1 MNYGPLLF
9 LATFFALAT
18 SWFGFVLTPQ
28 IQLGRLQPTNA
39 VPTGATYPLGRPGL
53 AREGLQVY
61 RANGCASCH
70 TEQIVQTGT
79 VCDVYLND
87 AGTNLPALI
96 AALMPMRPGRTPAEV
111 KLLTTGLPKHILRG
125 VSKEEADQATRA
137 LNAAG
142 AKASTWIVP
151 IGPDIALAS
160 RFHKK
165 GEDISRIER
174 RWGLRRSVA
183 EDYLYDYPVMLGSQ
197 RIGPDLANVGV
208 RQPDPRWHLMHLYA
222 PQVQVKGSSM
232 PPYRFLFEKRRI
244 ERAPSPDA
252 LVLRAELA
260 PGPGY
265 EIVPRV
271 EAEAL
276 VAYLTSLRADAPLF
290 VAPVTI
296 AAAVAPT
303 ASTNAPAA
311 STNSVPPAPAK

>member
-9 LATFFALAT
+9 LATFFALAS

-28 IQLGRLQPTNA
+28 IQLGRLQPTND
-39 VPTGATYPLGRPGL
+39 VPMGATYPLGRPGL

-70 TEQIVQTGT
+70 TEQVVQTGT

-96 AALMPMRPGRTPAEV
+96 AALLPLRPGRTSAEV
-111 KLLTTGLPKHILRG
+111 KLLTIGLPKHILRG
-125 VSKEEADQATRA
+125 VGKEEADRATKA
-137 LNAAG
+137 LNASG

-151 IGPDIALAS
+151 AGPDIA
-160 RFHKK
+160 RK
-165 GEDISRIER
+165 
-174 RWGLRRSVA
+174 WGLRRSVA
-183 EDYLYDYPVMLGSQ
+183 EDFLYDFPVMLGSQ

-208 RQPDPRWHLMHLYA
+208 RWPEPRWHLLHLYA
-222 PQVQVKGSSM
+222 PGLQVKGSSM

-244 ERAPSPDA
+244 ERVRSPEA
-252 LVLRAELA
+252 LELPPGLA

-265 EIVPRV
+265 EIVPKP

-276 VAYLTSLRADAPLF
+276 AAYLTSLRADAPLF
-290 VAPVTI
+290 AAPVTV
-296 AAAVAPT
+296 AAAAAP
-303 ASTNAPAA
+303 AGSTNAAPT
-311 STNSVPPAPAK
+311 SPAK